1 MRLVAALCLCF
12 LGSVPAWAAADTLN
26 VKEGLWETTTTVKM
40 GGLQLPPELL
50 QNLPEEQRAQLQRLD
65 GRPRVD
71 RACVTRRDIQ
81 EAFERFDKQS
91 ACTRDMITST
101 PQVLEANVTC
111 TGLLAGTG
119 IARVEAPSSNRVQG
133 RAELHGLLANV
144 SVAFEGRWLSN
155 ACRSL
160 TN

>member
-1 MRLVAALCLCF
+1 MRIAAVLSLALIGALPVAA
-12 LGSVPAWAAADTLN
+12 ATDTLN
-26 VKEGLWETTTTVKM
+26 IREGLWETTTTVNM
-40 GGLQLPPELL
+40 GGLQIPPELI
-50 QNLPEEQRAQLQRLD
+50 QGLPEEQRTQLQRLD

-91 ACTRDMITST
+91 ACTRDMITSS

-111 TGLLAGTG
+111 TGLLSGTG
-119 IARVEAPSSNRVQG
+119 VARVEAPSSNRVQG
-133 RAELHGLLANV
+133 RAVLHGLLANV
-144 SVAFEGRWLSN
+144 SVAFEGRWISN